1 MADNYQFDLGGS
13 DAKATPVVDCLRHL
27 STVSSS
33 SSRTTPRR
41 HLLTTG
47 WSKFVNNKKLIA
59 GDSVVFMRKSADEMF
74 IGVRRAPISSNV
86 GGTSFYGGDEYCSY
100 YQSNGGVAKED
111 DGSAKKGFRRT
122 GKGKLTAE
130 AVFEAIN
137 RAAQGLP
144 FEVVYYPTAGW
155 SYFVV
160 KAEDVEASMAIFWTP
175 GT

>member
-1 MADNYQFDLGGS
+1 MFPPLDFQADP
-13 DAKATPVVDCLRHL
+13 PVQKLFITDIHGVVWDFRHIY
-27 STVSSS
+27 
-33 SSRTTPRR
+33 RGTPRR

-74 IGVRRAPISSNV
+74 IGVRRALISSNV

-100 YQSNGGVAKED
+100 YQSSGGVAKED

-130 AVFEAIN
+130 AVSEAIN
-137 RAAQGLP
+137 RAAQQTFLILNLI
-144 FEVVYYPTAGW
+144 
-155 SYFVV
+155 V
-160 KAEDVEASMAIFWTP
+160 K
-175 GT
+175 